1 LKSAVFVA
9 YVGVFTAL
17 TTVATIMIQIPVP
30 QTRGYINL
38 GDTMVMLSGLLL
50 GASAGFIAGGLGSAL
65 ADMATGYLHWAPFTL
80 VIKGLEGAVIG
91 FLARKGG
98 WMAVLG
104 TIIGGL
110 LMVLGYFTVE
120 CFLYGLGGA
129 LVEAPGNVFQ
139 AVTGMLLAN
148 VAHKVISRI
157 FKDVTGLNKG

>member
-1 LKSAVFVA
+1 MKPTIFVA
-9 YVGVFTAL
+9 CVGVFTAL
-17 TTVATIMIQIPVP
+17 TTVATVMIQIPVP

-65 ADMATGYLHWAPFTL
+65 ADLATGYWHWAPFTL
-80 VIKGLEGAVIG
+80 IIKGLEGAVIG
-91 FLARKGG
+91 LFARKGG
-98 WMAVLG
+98 LVAVLG

-120 CFLYGLGGA
+120 YFLYGLGGA

-139 AVTGMLLAN
+139 AVAGMLLAN
-148 VAHKVISRI
+148 ITYKVISRI
-157 FKDVTGLNKG
+157 FRGMPGLNRS